1 MNEWVSELVNIKN
14 GRNYLVVDL
23 VGDKVDIS
31 MSSIPLIFSI
41 FSLVDDSNI
50 AVFCWLIKDFGVS
63 KPGDIWAKSTEWLT
77 KGNTCI
83 IHSLVT

>member
-1 MNEWVSELVNIKN
+1 MNELVNIRN

-41 FSLVDDSNI
+41 FSLVDDSKI
-50 AVFCWLIKDFGVS
+50 AVFCWSTKDFGVS
-63 KPGDIWAKSTEWLT
+63 KQGDIWAKSILS
-77 KGNTCI
+77 G
-83 IHSLVT
+83 

>member
-1 MNEWVSELVNIKN
+1 VSKLVNIKN

-41 FSLVDDSNI
+41 LSLVDDSNI
-50 AVFCWLIKDFGVS
+50 AVFC
-63 KPGDIWAKSTEWLT
+63 
-77 KGNTCI
+77 
-83 IHSLVT
+83 